1 MTSKNARTAAA
12 QVEAFN
18 RRDLEEQVSGY
29 ADAFAMT
36 DHARD
41 ITLKSREEVKK
52 WMGEFIATSSDAKVE
67 VVEVIDAGDVVVSV
81 LEMGG
86 TNDGPLGPM
95 PASGRRFST
104 RGVQILHFDREG
116 RIVAHDNFFD
126 QLSMMVQLGF
136 AQAPSQS

>member
-1 MTSKNARTAAA
+1 MTSKNVRTAAA

-18 RRDLEEQVSGY
+18 RRDLDEQVTGY
-29 ADAFAMT
+29 AHTFAMT

-41 ITLKSREEVKK
+41 LTLRSREDVKK
-52 WMGEFIATSSDAKVE
+52 WMGEFIAASSDAKVN

>member
-18 RRDLEEQVSGY
+18 RRELDEQVSGY
-29 ADAFAMT
+29 AHTFAMT
-36 DHARD
+36 DHARGS
-41 ITLKSREEVKK
+41 TLRSTEEVKK
-52 WMGEFIATSSDAKVE
+52 WNAEFIAASSDARVK

-81 LEMGG
+81 LEMDG

-104 RGVQILHFDREG
+104 QGVQILHFDATG
-116 RIVAHDNFFD
+116 NIVAHDNYFD
-126 QLSMMVQLGF
+126 QLSLLAQLGF
-136 AQAPSQS
+136 APEPS